1 MTTMQRVLD
10 PQEIKLYSNLCTLE
24 KKEKQTYEA
33 LAALVT
39 YLDNK
44 RQGWELSDFN
54 KFKKEVLKSAGEL
67 ALCEKAK
74 GAWHEPKFNVKH
86 YERAILY
93 ASNSTYRDM
102 AIQAANKDLNEEAM
116 GELITALSR
125 DCRRIS
131 RELKE
136 ITAEWRKSR
145 ALFPNYNPLW
155 QSMVEPI
162 FEESTERL
170 HS

>member
-1 MTTMQRVLD
+1 MTTTQRVLN
-10 PQEIKLYSNLCTLE
+10 PQQARLYSNLCTIE

-39 YLDNK
+39 YLNNK
-44 RQGWELSDFN
+44 QQKLEVTDFN

-67 ALCEKAK
+67 ALCGKAK
-74 GAWHEPKFNVKH
+74 GIGHEPKFNVKH
-86 YERAILY
+86 YERAILC

-116 GELITALSR
+116 GELIAALSR

-131 RELKE
+131 WKLKE
-136 ITAEWRKSR
+136 IVSEWRKSQ
-145 ALFPNYNPLW
+145 APFSDYHPL
-155 QSMVEPI
+155 MAEYG
-162 FEESTERL
+162 
-170 HS
+170 